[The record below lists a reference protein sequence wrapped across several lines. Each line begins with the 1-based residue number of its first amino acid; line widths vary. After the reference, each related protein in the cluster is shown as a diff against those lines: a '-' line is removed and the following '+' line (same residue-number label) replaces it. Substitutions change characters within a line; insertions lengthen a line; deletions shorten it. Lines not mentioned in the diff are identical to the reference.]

1 MQVGSPI
8 FGEPGKTWN
17 STVCDNLDN
26 GNYNEVQDY
35 VQKVRKNINENS
47 SHDYRNII
55 LHYM

>member
-47 SHDYRNII
+47 SHDYRNTCKG
-55 LHYM
+55 Y

>member
-8 FGEPGKTWN
+8 FGESGKTWN

-35 VQKVRKNINENS
+35 VQKVGKNINEIS
-47 SHDYRNII
+47 IQDYRNITFNDS
-55 LHYM
+55 